1 MAVAP
6 IASDAD
12 LAHGWW
18 LDWGQDP
25 AAGQGLP
32 ARNCPVGDVLAL
44 RSMPLL
50 PGQLP
55 ATLDYPLQQT
65 TVQVS
70 GTGVELRFCG
80 PGLDVCVLENDGLLV
95 AACSP
100 GPPSAGSAP
109 IRLRFSQ
116 PVQALGCFVAGG
128 SSTQP
133 AGTPYTARLWV
144 RQSRSGS
151 FNAAISGNG
160 VTGARGRFP
169 AARTAPFLGAR
180 GDRGIV
186 EARFDIAPATPGAV
200 DQIALCSLLA
210 LS

>member
-1 MAVAP
+1 MAVVP

-12 LAHGWW
+12 FAAGWW

-25 AAGQGLP
+25 EAGRGLP
-32 ARNCPVGDVLAL
+32 ARKCPVGDVLTL
-44 RSMPLL
+44 RGMPLL

-55 ATLDYPLQQT
+55 AALDYPLQQT

-70 GTGVELRFCG
+70 GAGVELRFCG
-80 PGLDVCVLENDGLLV
+80 PGLEAALLENDGVLV

-109 IRLRFSQ
+109 IRLRFSK
-116 PVQALGCFVAGG
+116 PVQALGCFVAGLSLG
-128 SSTQP
+128 QP

-151 FNAAISGNG
+151 FNSAISVAG
-160 VTGARGRFP
+160 VTGVRGRFP
-169 AARTAPFLGAR
+169 AVRTAPFLGAR

-186 EARFDIAPATPGAV
+186 EARFDITPDAPGGV
-200 DQIALCSLLA
+200 DQVAICSLLA